1 MRLSNAFKLL
11 PAWLMYRPADK
22 LVTFNR
28 MLQQAKLAFIPTS
41 RILARAMNLARV
53 YSKKIAVH
61 THLHKLIFC
70 PSLMKLGEVE

>member
-53 YSKKIAVH
+53 YSKKIVQYIP
-61 THLHKLIFC
+61 KLFFSL
-70 PSLMKLGEVE
+70 SLMKHGEVE

>member
-53 YSKKIAVH
+53 YSKKIVQYIPI
-61 THLHKLIFC
+61 TQTYFLSEFNETWL
-70 PSLMKLGEVE
+70 S